1 MRYILYVLFIVL
13 SVVAYPC
20 IAQQRS
26 TYTIRGCVKNEDGQ
40 PVRSAT
46 VAAYAVSDSALI
58 AYSLT
63 GPNGLFDLK
72 KIAIEK
78 QVRLIVTHVSY
89 SKYIIENI
97 KGLKDID
104 LQDIE
109 LKTKERFIDSVDV
122 KPPVYMNK
130 DTLEFN
136 ADAFRLE
143 PEAVVEDLLRKLPGV
158 IVWGDGEIT
167 VNGKKV
173 KNVFVNGKKFFT
185 GDAKIATQNLDK
197 NSVEKVQVYQTEQ
210 SRNHTQDS
218 SYHMNLVLKKGKSA
232 GVFGKA
238 MLGAGTD
245 KKNEQSGNVNYYN
258 LKTQLSIGGNRNNV
272 NFQPASMDALLKNST
287 FKGNLIERLLQT
299 DFNLDGVNRSAMGG
313 VFLQHDFK
321 YHRTE
326 ERDRNQLE
334 VDIFRRNFDN
344 ATTKTT
350 NTTDFTDAGTVSY
363 MGENESESSIRQ
375 NRIGLK
381 YNLKKKGKELLLTLK
396 NSNDAQMSKVSDLQ
410 SSVKDDKT
418 LSLLENTSLLDKE
431 DRATEAKL
439 YLSGY
444 NMESEQIYIRE
455 SQSLSSEIRS
465 LFEDFNAKASSLN
478 ERHKNEHNASD
489 SYKGNLKVY
498 LSELLK
504 FGNYRDSRS
513 LKVELNNIWNYRD
526 LKINQRFLDLDTS
539 KNQFFEN
546 IGLDNS
552 RSNREFLLTSGLN
565 VNKRLEKNFDGRYKK
580 TLIAKMGLNGIYY
593 NSSANGNR
601 ELQRFRIN
609 NSYLK
614 PFFSLYAE
622 DIRFGRQLLSQ
633 TLDIEYK
640 KNFVDYEQR
649 VFVVD
654 SVGAY
659 NYRMANRSL
668 INGDIRRIS
677 LKTNYINFNH
687 RFFIDQGE
695 LNVDYSQIN
704 KPVIDSIVYSTSGI
718 STTYLINGDR
728 AWSASF
734 NLFLKK
740 AITLADNSLQ
750 VYYKTNGDL
759 FKNSSYIG
767 GEYFKTKNTS
777 LYFSGGGLF
786 SSVNGKWT
794 IRLDQDLNFYRTHN
808 VGTIEQQFKTND
820 FVSTV
825 ALSVQPIKSISLNA
839 SMKYRNNS
847 FIGENNTIF
856 INNLSCNL
864 RFANNRA
871 ELELLAMD
879 IFNQNKKIINK
890 VLGNSINLAKVNTL
904 NQYFMLS
911 LSYYPRYFFGKKPL
925 NK

>member
-1 MRYILYVLFIVL
+1 MRYILYVLFFIL
-13 SVVAYPC
+13 NVVAYPC
-20 IAQQRS
+20 IAQEQS
-26 TYTIRGCVKNEDGQ
+26 SYTIRGCVKNQEGL
-40 PVRSAT
+40 PVKSAT
-46 VAAYAVSDSALI
+46 VAAYGASDSVLI

-63 GPNGLFDLK
+63 GPNGKFDLK

-78 QVRLIVTHVSY
+78 EVRLIITHVSY
-89 SKYIIENI
+89 SKYIIQNI
-97 KGLKDID
+97 KGSKDID
-104 LQDIE
+104 LQDIKLKIRE
-109 LKTKERFIDSVDV
+109 LLIDSVDV

-136 ADAFRLE
+136 ADAFKLE

-185 GDAKIATQNLDK
+185 GDAKIATQNLAK
-197 NSVEKVQVYQTEQ
+197 NIVEKVQVYQTEE
-210 SRNHTQDS
+210 SRNNTQDS

-232 GVFGKA
+232 GVFGKV

-258 LKTQLSIGGNRNNV
+258 LKSQLSIGGNRNNV

-287 FKGNLIERLLQT
+287 FKGNLIERLLQS
-299 DFNLDGVNRSAMGG
+299 DFNLDGINRSTMEG
-313 VFLQHDFK
+313 VFFQHDFK

-334 VDIFRRNFDN
+334 VDVFRRNFDN
-344 ATTKTT
+344 STTRMT
-350 NTTDFTDAGTVSY
+350 NTTDFTEAGTLSY
-363 MGENESESSIRQ
+363 IAENENESSNRQ
-375 NRIGLK
+375 SRIGLK
-381 YNLKKKGKELLLTLK
+381 YNLKKQGKELLFTL
-396 NSNDAQMSKVSDLQ
+396 NNRSDAQTSTVSDLQ
-410 SSVKDDKT
+410 NSVIDDKK
-418 LSLLENTSLLDKE
+418 LSLLQNTSLLDKKNK
-431 DRATEAKL
+431 ATEAKL

-444 NMESEQIYIRE
+444 NMESEQIYLRE
-455 SQSLSSEIRS
+455 NQSLSSEVQS
-465 LFEDFNAKASSLN
+465 LFEDFNAKTSSLN
-478 ERHKNEHNASD
+478 ERHKNEHITSD

-504 FGNYRDSRS
+504 LGNYKDSRS
-513 LKVELNNIWNYRD
+513 LKVELNNTWNYRD
-526 LKINQRFLDLDTS
+526 MKINQHFLDLDTS
-539 KNQFFEN
+539 NNQFFEN

-552 RSNREFLLTSGLN
+552 RSNKEFLLISGVN
-565 VNKRLEKNFDGRYKK
+565 VNKRFEKNFDGRYKK

-593 NSSANGNR
+593 NSLANGSR
-601 ELQRFRIN
+601 EVQRFRIN

-649 VFVVD
+649 VYVVD

-659 NYRMANRSL
+659 NYRIANPSL
-668 INGDIRRIS
+668 INGDMRRIS

-695 LNVDYSQIN
+695 LTLDYNQIN
-704 KPVIDSIVYSTSGI
+704 KPVIDSLVYSTSGK
-718 STTYLINGDR
+718 STTYLINGDKG
-728 AWSASF
+728 WSASF
-734 NLFLKK
+734 KLMLKK
-740 AITLADNSLQ
+740 AITLSDNSLQ

-759 FKNSSYIG
+759 FKNPSYIG
-767 GEYFKTKNTS
+767 GEYYKTKNTS
-777 LYFSGGGLF
+777 LYLSGGGLF
-786 SSVNGKWT
+786 STDDGKWT
-794 IRLDQDLNFYRTHN
+794 IRLDQDLNFYRTLN
-808 VGTIEQQFKTND
+808 VGTIEQRFKTND

-825 ALSVQPIKSISLNA
+825 ALSVQLIKSISLST

-847 FIGENNTIF
+847 FMGENNTIF
-856 INNLSCNL
+856 INNLSCNF
-864 RFANNRA
+864 RFAKNQA

-879 IFNQNKKIINK
+879 LFNQNKKILNRA
-890 VLGNSINLAKVNTL
+890 LGNSIDLAKVNTL
-904 NQYFMLS
+904 NQYLMLS
-911 LSYYPRYFFGKKPL
+911 LSYYPRYFFGKKS
-925 NK
+925 K